1 MEVMEILE
9 PTNSMR
15 IGFFMSD
22 LGYSSDGPTCV
33 LDVRK
38 SKDFMIQA
46 GLCLFVCYVIKCAA
60 KASTSS
66 VMLSPQGT
74 ERSS

>member
-9 PTNSMR
+9 PTNSTR

-33 LDVRK
+33 LDVRR

-46 GLCLFVCYVIKCAA
+46 GLHLFVCYVE
-60 KASTSS
+60 SS
-66 VMLSPQGT
+66 RYREKLIVRVPSLLCHDGVH
-74 ERSS
+74 